1 MKRTLWLGIMI
12 VFVGLCSSGALA
24 TTMGP
29 PVAGLD
35 AGQFSV
41 GFDYSMSDIGVE
53 GSWKGKETWSGEQTL
68 VDDATGDV
76 IASDEGVI
84 REGTAKGKFK
94 EDVEIDMYLANLSY
108 GVSDNLEVALL
119 LGMADFSI
127 GDDGGFDGSSEFA
140 YGFGVKAT
148 FYEEANLKLGALL
161 QMTFSSADDS
171 ADDEEVF
178 EPDDDDP
185 VVVPTKE
192 TFDIDY
198 YQLKI
203 AVGPS
208 YELTEGISVYGGPFY
223 HMVSGDYDLKETGDV
238 SRDTVPAPGETLTET
253 LYYSSKE
260 SGDIEE
266 ESSFGGYIGA
276 QIDITE
282 NLPIVVEYQ
291 FTGDADIFGLNLL
304 YRF

>member
-1 MKRTLWLGIMI
+1 MKRTLWLGIVI
-12 VFVGLCSSGALA
+12 VVVGLFSSGALA
-24 TTMGP
+24 ASMGP

-41 GFDYSMSDIGVE
+41 GFDYSMSDIGIE
-53 GSWKGKETWSGEQTL
+53 GSSKEEGKWTYEWSR

-76 IASDEGVI
+76 IDSGEEVEDEWSD
-84 REGTAKGKFK
+84 KDKFK

-119 LGMADFSI
+119 LGMADFEI

-178 EPDDDDP
+178 VPDDEGP
-185 VVVPTKE
+185 IVVPTKE

-208 YELTEGISVYGGPFY
+208 YELSEGISVYGGPFY

-238 SRDTVPAPGETLTET
+238 SRDIEGEGQTLTET
-253 LYYSSKE
+253 LYYSSKD

>member
-1 MKRTLWLGIMI
+1 MSRMLWLGVVI
-12 VFVGLCSSGALA
+12 VVVGLCSSGALA
-24 TTMGP
+24 ASMGP

-41 GFDYSMSDIGVE
+41 GFDYSNSDIGVE
-53 GSWKGKETWSGEQTL
+53 GSFKGKEIWSGEESL
-68 VDDATGDV
+68 VDYATGDV
-76 IASDEGVI
+76 IDLKEGVI
-84 REGTAKGKFK
+84 RLYPDKGKFK

-171 ADDEEVF
+171 CDDEAVYRDEEEV
-178 EPDDDDP
+178 

-208 YELTEGISVYGGPFY
+208 YKLTEGISVYGGPFY
-223 HMVSGDYDLKETGDV
+223 HMVSGDYDLKEKGDV
-238 SRDTVPAPGETLTET
+238 SRVTEGEGQTLTET
-253 LYYSSKE
+253 AYYSSKD

-282 NLPIVVEYQ
+282 NLPLAVEYQ
-291 FTGDADIFGLNLL
+291 FTGDADILGLSLV

>member
-1 MKRTLWLGIMI
+1 MSRMLWLGVVI
-12 VFVGLCSSGALA
+12 VVVGLCSSGALA
-24 TTMGP
+24 ASMGP

-41 GFDYSMSDIGVE
+41 GFDYSNSDIGVE
-53 GSWKGKETWSGEQTL
+53 GTMKESEQWSYERSL
-68 VDDATGDV
+68 VDDEGNL
-76 IASDEGVI
+76 IAHDED
-84 REGTAKGKFK
+84 EDDPETDKGKFK

-171 ADDEEVF
+171 CDDEAVYRDEEEV
-178 EPDDDDP
+178 

-208 YELTEGISVYGGPFY
+208 YKLTEGISVYGGPFY
-223 HMVSGDYDLKETGDV
+223 HMVSGDYDLKEAGDV
-238 SRDTVPAPGETLTET
+238 SRDTEPAPGETLTET

-260 SGDIEE
+260 SGDLEE
-266 ESSFGGYIGA
+266 QSSFGGYIGA

-282 NLPIVVEYQ
+282 NLPLAVEYQ
-291 FTGDADIFGLNLL
+291 FTGDADILGLSLV